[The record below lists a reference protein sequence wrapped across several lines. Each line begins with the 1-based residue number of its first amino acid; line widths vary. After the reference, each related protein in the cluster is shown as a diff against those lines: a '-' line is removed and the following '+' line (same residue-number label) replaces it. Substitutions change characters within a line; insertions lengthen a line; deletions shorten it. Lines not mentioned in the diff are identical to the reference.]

1 MRIEVNLIIIKRT
14 ILSNIIK
21 HFEIINLC
29 FTKLQKNDSNDLF
42 FFFFFLI
49 DN

>member
-21 HFEIINLC
+21 HFEIINLR
-29 FTKLQKNDSNDLF
+29 FIKLQKNDCNDLF
-42 FFFFFLI
+42 FFFSF
-49 DN
+49 

>member
-21 HFEIINLC
+21 HFEIINLR
-29 FTKLQKNDSNDLF
+29 FIKLQKSYCNDL